1 MTVVEELDLT
11 RAVKPVDCWWTVAA
25 VDPVAMRVLPPLVR
39 RRWVTPNGITVFAFG
54 VGAVSVALFAT
65 GHLLMGAVVYELR
78 FFLDCL
84 DGKLAR
90 VRRSSSPFGAA
101 FDRLADAVTVPAAY
115 AAIGWTLAERGVWS
129 HTWVL
134 AVAAMAL
141 LVTVCELSL
150 EAIRVG
156 IGGPAAVS
164 TNGTS
169 TGILGW
175 MRRHRLTLRPW
186 TVEAET
192 LGLFL
197 GPLLLRGQLLARLQ
211 LVVAAIYVVFV
222 AVDVCFMARAATAQ
236 QHHADPDTSDDL
248 RGRP

>member
-1 MTVVEELDLT
+1 MTVVEEFDLT

-39 RRWVTPNGITVFAFG
+39 RHWVTPNGITAFAFV
-54 VGAVSVALFAT
+54 VGAVSVALLAT
-65 GHLLMGAVVYELR
+65 GHLVAGAVVYELR

-90 VRRSSSPFGAA
+90 VRRTSSPFGAA
-101 FDRLADAVTVPAAY
+101 FDRLADALTVPAAY
-115 AAIGWTLAERGVWS
+115 AAIGWTLAEQGAWS
-129 HTWVL
+129 HSWVL
-134 AVAAMAL
+134 AVALMAV

-150 EAIRVG
+150 EAVRAGARGQGVVT
-156 IGGPAAVS
+156 GGRS
-164 TNGTS
+164 L
-169 TGILGW
+169 GILGW

-197 GPLLLRGQLLARLQ
+197 GPLLLRDELLARLE
-211 LVVAAIYVVFV
+211 LAVAAVYVVFV
-222 AVDVCFMARAATAQ
+222 AIDVCLMARAATAQ
-236 QHHADPDTSDDL
+236 HDHRHPEASDQL
-248 RGRP
+248 GCRP

>member
-1 MTVVEELDLT
+1 MTVVEEMDLT

-39 RRWVTPNGITVFAFG
+39 RQWVTPNGITAFAFA

-65 GHLLMGAVVYELR
+65 GHLLAGAVVYELR

-90 VRRSSSPFGAA
+90 VRRTSSPFGAA
-101 FDRLADAVTVPAAY
+101 FDRLADALTVPAAY
-115 AAIGWTLAERGVWS
+115 AAIGWTLAERGAWS
-129 HTWVL
+129 HSWVL
-134 AVAAMAL
+134 AVALMAV

-150 EAIRVG
+150 EAVRAAGPGRPDVTRVASPG
-156 IGGPAAVS
+156 L
-164 TNGTS
+164 
-169 TGILGW
+169 LGW

-192 LGLFL
+192 IGLFV
-197 GPLLLRGQLLARLQ
+197 GPLLLRGELLARLE
-211 LVVAAIYVVFV
+211 LAVAAIYVVFV
-222 AVDVCFMARAATAQ
+222 AVDIALMARAATAQ
-236 QHHADPDTSDDL
+236 HHHRNPDATDDL